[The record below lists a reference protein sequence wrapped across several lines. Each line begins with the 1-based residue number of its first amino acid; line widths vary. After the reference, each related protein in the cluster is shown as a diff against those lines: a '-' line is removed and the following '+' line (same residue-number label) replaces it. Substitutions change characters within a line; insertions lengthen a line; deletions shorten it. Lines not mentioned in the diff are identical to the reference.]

1 MVFVAN
7 YLINIGYG
15 AVWCYLSLIDVAV
28 VVALILSYF
37 MFLLS
42 FLAEETYLLSK
53 EKLPTA
59 LGSIHLMFGKQ

>member
-28 VVALILSYF
+28 VVALTLSYF

-42 FLAEETYLLSK
+42 FLAEKTYLLSK
-53 EKLPTA
+53 EKLSTA

>member
-1 MVFVAN
+1 
-7 YLINIGYG
+7 
-15 AVWCYLSLIDVAV
+15 LIDVAV